1 MFFNDKEGD
10 YFFCN
15 LCDKSTFKN
24 SRFFGVSFN
33 NKNFCADCYPKALNI
48 WNLEQGLKHD

>member
-24 SRFFGVSFN
+24 SRFFGISFN
-33 NKNFCADCYPKALNI
+33 NKNFCADCYPKAMNI
-48 WNLEQGLKHD
+48 WNAEMGLRHD